1 MSVTRRWVLGSL
13 ANWARIGVGTI
24 VQLASVPI
32 FLTYWTPAEYG
43 VWLVITSLTPYLTSI
58 DLGHQNY
65 LAYEFIKAK
74 DNEKLAKLFTSSLV
88 AGVFMGVLS
97 VFVTACLV
105 WTGAISG
112 LLGHIS
118 PTLAKQAGIV
128 LIAQSVVWVITGS
141 CGGLLIRAIVRLGHY
156 PRTAW
161 WGVFSTVVTG
171 AAPLIGVALHG
182 DLLSAGLWLVGA
194 TLLVNIP
201 LLTDFMRV
209 WLRDGAS
216 FPAPD
221 LKLAVRNAFMSLG
234 VTGRDFLNQLR
245 QQGIRLILAPVV
257 GIAQMTAFS
266 TTRTGAN
273 VALQG
278 LNSIMGPFEPELLG
292 FLRNRDQL
300 RVETALSVTWA
311 LVVYLIAP
319 GLVAAQI
326 AMPWLFEAWTRGR
339 IVLDPFLFAI
349 LSASVAVFAYAQ
361 TAATIVRGNNM
372 VRVQLI
378 ISIVTA
384 AVTLLG
390 LYLMVKPFGLRGAG
404 LALLLA
410 EICSCVIYQAVAAD
424 WMNKNDL
431 KWPASLARVAAL
443 GTLSSIAAILLA
455 GWFPQNAIAITL
467 AFLLLHAIVSVA
479 VFRAMPRMARDRI
492 SKPFGRIAAAFG
504 SAS

>member
-13 ANWARIGVGTI
+13 ANWARIGIGTL

-43 VWLVITSLTPYLTSI
+43 VWLVISSLTPYLTAI
-58 DLGHQNY
+58 DMGHQNY

-74 DNEKLAKLFTSSLV
+74 DNEKLARLFTSSLA
-88 AGVFMGVLS
+88 AGLVMGVLAI
-97 VFVTACLV
+97 FVTACLV

-112 LLGHIS
+112 LLGRADA
-118 PTLAKQAGIV
+118 TLASQAGLV
-128 LIAQSVVWVITGS
+128 LILQSIAWLITGS
-141 CGGLLIRAIVRLGHY
+141 CGGLLGRAIVRLGHY

-161 WGVFSTVVTG
+161 WGVIVAIVTG
-171 AAPLIGVALHG
+171 VAPLIGVALHG
-182 DLLSAGLWLVGA
+182 DVLSAGLWLVGA
-194 TLLVNIP
+194 TLLINIP
-201 LLTDFMRV
+201 LLIDFMRV
-209 WLRDGAS
+209 WLRDAS

-221 LKLAVRNAFMSLG
+221 LKLALRNALMSLG

-257 GIAQMTAFS
+257 GVAQMTAFS

-311 LVVYLIAP
+311 LVVYLIGP
-319 GLVAAQI
+319 GLVAAQL
-326 AMPWLFEAWTRGR
+326 AMPLLFETWTRGR
-339 IVLDPFLFAI
+339 IALDPLLFAI

-361 TAATIVRGNNM
+361 TATTVVRGNNM

-378 ISIVTA
+378 VSIVTA
-384 AVTLLG
+384 AATLLG
-390 LYLMVKPFGLRGAG
+390 LYLMVKPLGLRGAG

-410 EICSCVIYQAVAAD
+410 EICSCVIYQAIAAD

-431 KWPASLARVAAL
+431 KWPSTLARAAAL
-443 GTLSSIAAILLA
+443 GTLSSIGVILLA
-455 GWFPQNAIAITL
+455 GWLPQHAIAITL
-467 AFLLLHAIVSVA
+467 AFLLVHATVSIA
-479 VFRAMPRMARDRI
+479 FYLAMPLMARDRI
-492 SKPFGRIAAAFG
+492 NKPFGRIASAFG
-504 SAS
+504 GAR